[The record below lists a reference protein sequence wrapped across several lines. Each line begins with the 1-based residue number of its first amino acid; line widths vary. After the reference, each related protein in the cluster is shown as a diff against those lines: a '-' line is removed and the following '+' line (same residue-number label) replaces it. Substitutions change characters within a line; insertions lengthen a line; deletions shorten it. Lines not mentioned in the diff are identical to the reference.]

1 MAEARYAAGDLVDFA
16 SALFAAAG
24 TPAERARVIGELL
37 VEADLMGHT
46 THGLALAGAYL
57 GDIEKG
63 QMEVQGEPL
72 VVRDKGAC
80 LTWDGR
86 RLSGVWLTAS
96 AVDEAVARSER
107 FGIGSVVVRNG
118 HHIACLATF
127 LTRATAKGRM
137 VIVTSSDPS
146 VASVAPFGGTK
157 AVFTPDPIAIGIPTD
172 GDPIL
177 IDTSASIT
185 TNGMSARLAK
195 EGKRFAHPWL
205 LDAQG
210 NPTDDPAVLFADPEG
225 TILPTGGADHGH
237 KGYGLALMIESLT
250 QGLGGFGRAEAPT
263 GWGASVFVQAFDP
276 EAFGGAGAFT
286 RQTGHIAEL
295 CRRSPPRPGF
305 EPVRLPGEAALARR
319 RRALAEGVA
328 LYPSILPG
336 LEPWA
341 RKLGAGLP
349 RPLG

>member
-1 MAEARYAAGDLVDFA
+1 
-16 SALFAAAG
+16 
-24 TPAERARVIGELL
+24 
-37 VEADLMGHT
+37 MGHT
-46 THGLALAGAYL
+46 STGSALAGAYL

-118 HHIACLATF
+118 APYRVPRHLPDAGDGQGPDGDRDQLGF
-127 LTRATAKGRM
+127 LGRQRGA
-137 VIVTSSDPS
+137 VRGTS
-146 VASVAPFGGTK
+146 

-177 IDTSASIT
+177 IDTSAPIT

-250 QGLGGFGRAEAPT
+250 QGLAGSAGPRRRPGGVPRSSSRLSIPRRSRA
-263 GWGASVFVQAFDP
+263 W
-276 EAFGGAGAFT
+276 AFT
-286 RQTGHIAEL
+286 RETGHIAEL
-295 CRRSPPRPGF
+295 CRPSPPRPGF

-328 LYPSILPG
+328 LYPGIMPG

-341 RKLGAGLP
+341 RKLGVGRRPAG
-349 RPLG
+349 